1 MGSCISPQIE
11 QETSRE
17 RSLVDISYDL
27 SYDKKAITSQVYYS
41 PKHNRLCIIGKTFD
55 LIDDF

>member
-1 MGSCISPQIE
+1 MGSCISRQIE
-11 QETSRE
+11 QETLRDI
-17 RSLVDISYDL
+17 SLVDISYDL

-41 PKHNRLCIIGKTFD
+41 SKHNRLCIIGETFD